1 MPPRLR
7 LPPRY
12 IYAQA
17 RNQLTDTNAV
27 DFAVG
32 DMNSITM
39 GTTEEVLRER
49 ERKGGTSGENYVK
62 FIKSRDACIGT
73 REPVCVRV
81 RVRVRVVC
89 VATWCAAWE
98 RGGVSAPRKPLARA
112 RLAPGR
118 APRLLFRR
126 RQPLPICGLDR
137 APPRSLPPRAHPS
150 AQVAM
155 LLAAGTELAPSAGHD
170 KIWQPGEA
178 AGCMPDGPQL
188 GCHHSA
194 VRGDGRGLTRVCAAP
209 AHSARRPTHGTYIHA
224 RAGNIHDLGI

>member
-17 RNQLTDTNAV
+17 RNQLTDTNPV

-62 FIKSRDACIGT
+62 FIKNLDACIGT

-81 RVRVRVVC
+81 RVRVRVRVC
-89 VATWCAAWE
+89 PAAALGQPA
-98 RGGVSAPRKPLARA
+98 RAPLASKPAGRAARA
-112 RLAPGR
+112 RLT
-118 APRLLFRR
+118 
-126 RQPLPICGLDR
+126 
-137 APPRSLPPRAHPS
+137 PPPPPFLGS
-150 AQVAM
+150 C
-155 LLAAGTELAPSAGHD
+155 PP
-170 KIWQPGEA
+170 QPG
-178 AGCMPDGPQL
+178 
-188 GCHHSA
+188 
-194 VRGDGRGLTRVCAAP
+194 
-209 AHSARRPTHGTYIHA
+209 
-224 RAGNIHDLGI
+224 